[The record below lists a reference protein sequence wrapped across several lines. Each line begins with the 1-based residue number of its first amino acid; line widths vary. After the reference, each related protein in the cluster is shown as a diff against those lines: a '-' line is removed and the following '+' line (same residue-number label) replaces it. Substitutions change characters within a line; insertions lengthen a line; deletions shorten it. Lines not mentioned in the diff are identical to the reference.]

1 MASALASVVDVLDNA
16 AQDPLPAALV
26 AVGGLVVLKF
36 ALGLL
41 GTFYRYQ
48 LRPSVKL
55 TKLGKYAVVT
65 GATDGIGKA
74 YALALAKRGMS
85 LVLVSRTE
93 SKLKAVAEEI
103 DAKKYKGVEKTRY
116 IVCDYSNFDAKTRA
130 KVAKALDGLDV
141 GVLINNVGQSY
152 RYPRFFHE
160 LPPEEV
166 AAMIEMNVNST
177 VWMTQLVIDGM
188 AERKR
193 GTIVNLSSGSAGHT
207 MPLLA
212 EYGAAKMFVARFSE
226 SLDAEYRGRGVRVQC
241 QIPFYVATKLAKLR
255 KSLTVPTADA
265 YVWMS
270 MRWIGHG
277 GVVQP
282 YWLHGL
288 QGWVMKALPS
298 AICDSAVMSMHAGI
312 RKRGLKKDARLA
324 AEGKTE

>member
-1 MASALASVVDVLDNA
+1 MATSIIVILEKFAE
-16 AQDPLPAALV
+16 DPLPAALL
-26 AVGGLVVLKF
+26 AVGGLAVLKF

-41 GTFYRYQ
+41 GIIYKYL

-55 TKLGKYAVVT
+55 TKCGKYAVVT

-93 SKLKAVAEEI
+93 SKLKAVADEI
-103 DAKKYKGVEKTRY
+103 DSKNYKGVEKTKY
-116 IVCDYSNFDAKTRA
+116 VVCDYSNFDEKTRA
-130 KVAKALDGLDV
+130 RVAKELDGLDI

-160 LPPEEV
+160 LSDEEV
-166 AAMIEMNVNST
+166 SGMVEMNVNST
-177 VWMTQLVIDGM
+177 VWMTKMVIDGM

-193 GTIVNLSSGSAGHT
+193 GAIVNLSSGSAEHT

-212 EYGAAKMFVARFSE
+212 EYGAAKMFVERFSE

-255 KSLTVPTADA
+255 KSLTVPTANA
-265 YVWMS
+265 YVQMS
-270 MRWIGHG
+270 MRWVGYG

-282 YWLHGL
+282 FYLHGL
-288 QGWVMKALPS
+288 QGWVMKVMPS
-298 AICDSAVMSMHAGI
+298 FLVDKAVMSMHAGI
-312 RKRGLKKDARLA
+312 RKRGLKKDARIA
-324 AEGKTE
+324 AEGKKE

>member
-1 MASALASVVDVLDNA
+1 MATSIIDILEKFAE
-16 AQDPLPAALV
+16 DPLPAALV
-26 AVGGLVVLKF
+26 AVGGLAVLKF

-41 GTFYRYQ
+41 GIIYKYL

-55 TKLGKYAVVT
+55 TKCGKYAVVT

-93 SKLKAVAEEI
+93 SKLKAVADEI
-103 DAKKYKGVEKTRY
+103 DSKNYKGVEKTKY
-116 IVCDYSNFDAKTRA
+116 VVCDYSNFDEKTRA
-130 KVAKALDGLDV
+130 RVAKELDGLDI

-160 LPPEEV
+160 LSDEEV
-166 AAMIEMNVNST
+166 SGMVEMNVNST
-177 VWMTQLVIDGM
+177 VWMTKMVIDGM

-193 GTIVNLSSGSAGHT
+193 GAIVNLSSGSAEHT

-212 EYGAAKMFVARFSE
+212 EYGAAKMFVERFSE

-255 KSLTVPTADA
+255 KSLTVPTANA
-265 YVWMS
+265 YVRMS
-270 MRWIGHG
+270 MRWVGYG

-282 YWLHGL
+282 FYLHGL
-288 QGWVMKALPS
+288 QGWVMKVMPS
-298 AICDSAVMSMHAGI
+298 FLVDKAVMSMHAGI
-312 RKRGLKKDARLA
+312 RKRGLKKDARIA
-324 AEGKTE
+324 AEGKKE